1 MVGRFKSNKL
11 KYYVIILLQ
20 AFDLTD
26 DNYDDYVG
34 GKKYVIV
41 KFYTKWCHF
50 CRMLSPEYDKLV
62 DKFNSSRKDIIIG
75 RLEAGAND
83 IISNKYGINQFPIV
97 ALFKP
102 GSKKIF
108 SVFQGIRQS
117 DHMADWINQNCPKID
132 IKEDINDN
140 KINNSNNNESLQIN
154 TDLFNKSQ
162 LTDKKEF
169 IKQQFFEVKNKLDE
183 IEKKIKRNTKKN
195 SNEKRR
201 RKIRFSF
208 DFSFNNIFVTIIT
221 LSIIFAFYKTGRKL
235 LINAGQHN
243 D

>member
-1 MVGRFKSNKL
+1 M
-11 KYYVIILLQ
+11 
-20 AFDLTD
+20 TD

-41 KFYTKWCHF
+41 KFYTKWCNF

-75 RLEAGAND
+75 RLEAGSND

-117 DHMADWINQNCPKID
+117 EHLADWINQNCPKIE
-132 IKEDINDN
+132 IKEDDN
-140 KINNSNNNESLQIN
+140 KIKTNNNETLQIN
-154 TDLFNKSQ
+154 IVFIKNKSQ

-183 IEKKIKRNTKKN
+183 IEKKIKRNKIKN
-195 SNEKRR
+195 SNEKRY

>member
-1 MVGRFKSNKL
+1 M
-11 KYYVIILLQ
+11 
-20 AFDLTD
+20 TD

-41 KFYTKWCHF
+41 KFYTKWCNF

-75 RLEAGAND
+75 RLEAGSND

-117 DHMADWINQNCPKID
+117 EHLADWINQNCPKIE
-132 IKEDINDN
+132 IKEDDN
-140 KINNSNNNESLQIN
+140 KIKTNNNETLQIN
-154 TDLFNKSQ
+154 IDFIKNKSQ

-183 IEKKIKRNTKKN
+183 IEKKIKRNKIKN
-195 SNEKRR
+195 SNEKRY

>member
-1 MVGRFKSNKL
+1 
-11 KYYVIILLQ
+11 
-20 AFDLTD
+20 LTD

-41 KFYTKWCHF
+41 KFYTKWCNF

-75 RLEAGAND
+75 RLEAGSND

-97 ALFKP
+97 AMFKP

-117 DHMADWINQNCPKID
+117 DHMADWINHNCPKIE
-132 IKEDINDN
+132 IKEDDN
-140 KINNSNNNESLQIN
+140 NIKINNSNNNEALQIN
-154 TDLFNKSQ
+154 IDFINNKSQ
-162 LTDKKEF
+162 LTDKKEY

-183 IEKKIKRNTKKN
+183 IEKHIKRNKIKN
-195 SNEKRR
+195 SDEKRY

-243 D
+243 E

>member
-1 MVGRFKSNKL
+1 M
-11 KYYVIILLQ
+11 
-20 AFDLTD
+20 TD

-41 KFYTKWCHF
+41 KFYTKWCNF
-50 CRMLSPEYDKLV
+50 CRLLSPEYDKLV

-75 RLEAGAND
+75 RLEAGSND

-97 ALFKP
+97 AMFKP

-117 DHMADWINQNCPKID
+117 EHLADWINQNCPKIE
-132 IKEDINDN
+132 IKEDDN
-140 KINNSNNNESLQIN
+140 KIKTNNNETLQIN
-154 TDLFNKSQ
+154 IDFIKNKSQ

-183 IEKKIKRNTKKN
+183 IEKKIKRNKIKN
-195 SNEKRR
+195 RDEKRY
-201 RKIRFSF
+201 RKIRFIF

-243 D
+243 E

>member
-1 MVGRFKSNKL
+1 
-11 KYYVIILLQ
+11 
-20 AFDLTD
+20 
-26 DNYDDYVG
+26 
-34 GKKYVIV
+34 
-41 KFYTKWCHF
+41 
-50 CRMLSPEYDKLV
+50 MLSPEYDKLV

-75 RLEAGAND
+75 RLEAGSND

-117 DHMADWINQNCPKID
+117 EHLADWINQNCPKIE
-132 IKEDINDN
+132 IKEDDN
-140 KINNSNNNESLQIN
+140 KIKTNNNETLQIN
-154 TDLFNKSQ
+154 IDFIKNKSQ

-183 IEKKIKRNTKKN
+183 IEKKIKRNKIKN
-195 SNEKRR
+195 SNEKRY

-208 DFSFNNIFVTIIT
+208 DFSFTNIFVTIIT

>member
-1 MVGRFKSNKL
+1 M
-11 KYYVIILLQ
+11 
-20 AFDLTD
+20 TD

-41 KFYTKWCHF
+41 KFYTKWCNF

-75 RLEAGAND
+75 RLEAGSND

-108 SVFQGIRQS
+108 SVFQGIRES
-117 DHMADWINQNCPKID
+117 EHMAEWINQNCPKIE
-132 IKEDINDN
+132 INEDNNNIL
-140 KINNSNNNESLQIN
+140 INNSNNNETLQIN
-154 TDLFNKSQ
+154 TDFINNRSQ

-183 IEKKIKRNTKKN
+183 IEKKIKKNKKKN
-195 SNEKRR
+195 NIIKRH

>member
-1 MVGRFKSNKL
+1 M
-11 KYYVIILLQ
+11 
-20 AFDLTD
+20 TD

-41 KFYTKWCHF
+41 KFYTKWCNF

-75 RLEAGAND
+75 RLEAGSND

-117 DHMADWINQNCPKID
+117 EHLADWINQNCPKIE
-132 IKEDINDN
+132 IKEDDN
-140 KINNSNNNESLQIN
+140 KIKTNNNEALQIN
-154 TDLFNKSQ
+154 IDFIKNKSQ

-183 IEKKIKRNTKKN
+183 IEKKIKRNKIKN
-195 SNEKRR
+195 SNEKRY

>member
-1 MVGRFKSNKL
+1 M
-11 KYYVIILLQ
+11 
-20 AFDLTD
+20 
-26 DNYDDYVG
+26 
-34 GKKYVIV
+34 
-41 KFYTKWCHF
+41 
-50 CRMLSPEYDKLV
+50 
-62 DKFNSSRKDIIIG
+62 
-75 RLEAGAND
+75 
-83 IISNKYGINQFPIV
+83 
-97 ALFKP
+97 FKP

-117 DHMADWINQNCPKID
+117 DHMADWINQNCPKIE
-132 IKEDINDN
+132 IKEDQNNI
-140 KINNSNNNESLQIN
+140 KINNSNNNETLQIN
-154 TDLFNKSQ
+154 FDFINNKSQ
-162 LTDKKEF
+162 LTDKKEY

-183 IEKKIKRNTKKN
+183 IEKKIKRNKIKN
-195 SNEKRR
+195 SDEKRY

>member
-1 MVGRFKSNKL
+1 M
-11 KYYVIILLQ
+11 
-20 AFDLTD
+20 TD

-34 GKKYVIV
+34 GQKYVIV
-41 KFYTKWCHF
+41 KFYTKWCNF

-62 DKFNSSRKDIIIG
+62 DKFNSNRKDIIIG
-75 RLEAGAND
+75 RLEAGSND

-108 SVFQGIRQS
+108 SVFQGIRES
-117 DHMADWINQNCPKID
+117 EHMADWINQNCPKIE
-132 IKEDINDN
+132 INEDNNNIQIN
-140 KINNSNNNESLQIN
+140 KSNNNETLQIN
-154 TDLFNKSQ
+154 TDLINNKSQ

-183 IEKKIKRNTKKN
+183 IEKKIKRSQIKN
-195 SNEKRR
+195 NNEKKHK
-201 RKIRFSF
+201 KIKFSF
-208 DFSFNNIFVTIIT
+208 DFSFNNIFMTIVT

-235 LINAGQHN
+235 LINAGHN

>member
-1 MVGRFKSNKL
+1 
-11 KYYVIILLQ
+11 
-20 AFDLTD
+20 LTD
-26 DNYDDYVG
+26 ENYDDYVG

-41 KFYTKWCHF
+41 KFYTKWCNF

-75 RLEAGAND
+75 RLEAGSND

-117 DHMADWINQNCPKID
+117 EHLADWINQNCPKIE
-132 IKEDINDN
+132 IKEDDN
-140 KINNSNNNESLQIN
+140 KIKTNNNETLQIN
-154 TDLFNKSQ
+154 IDFIKNKSQ

-183 IEKKIKRNTKKN
+183 IEKKIKRNKIKN
-195 SNEKRR
+195 SNEKRY

>member
-1 MVGRFKSNKL
+1 
-11 KYYVIILLQ
+11 
-20 AFDLTD
+20 
-26 DNYDDYVG
+26 
-34 GKKYVIV
+34 
-41 KFYTKWCHF
+41 
-50 CRMLSPEYDKLV
+50 MLSPEYDKLV
-62 DKFNSSRKDIIIG
+62 DKFITSRKDIIIG
-75 RLEAGAND
+75 RLEAGSND

-117 DHMADWINQNCPKID
+117 DHMADWINQNCPKIE
-132 IKEDINDN
+132 IKEDHNNI
-140 KINNSNNNESLQIN
+140 KINNSNNNEALQIN
-154 TDLFNKSQ
+154 IDFINNKSQ
-162 LTDKKEF
+162 LTDKKEY

-183 IEKKIKRNTKKN
+183 IEKKIKRNKIKN
-195 SNEKRR
+195 NKEKRH

-221 LSIIFAFYKTGRKL
+221 FLIIFAFYKTGRKL

>member
-1 MVGRFKSNKL
+1 M
-11 KYYVIILLQ
+11 
-20 AFDLTD
+20 TD
-26 DNYDDYVG
+26 ENYDDYVG

-41 KFYTKWCHF
+41 KFYTKWCNF

-75 RLEAGAND
+75 RLEAGSND

-97 ALFKP
+97 AMFKP

-117 DHMADWINQNCPKID
+117 DHMADWINQNCPKIE
-132 IKEDINDN
+132 IKEDNNI
-140 KINNSNNNESLQIN
+140 KINNSNNNEALQISIDFIN
-154 TDLFNKSQ
+154 DKSQ
-162 LTDKKEF
+162 LTDKKEY

-183 IEKKIKRNTKKN
+183 IEKKIKRNKIKN
-195 SNEKRR
+195 SDEKRY

-243 D
+243 E

>member
-1 MVGRFKSNKL
+1 M
-11 KYYVIILLQ
+11 
-20 AFDLTD
+20 TD

-41 KFYTKWCHF
+41 KFYTKWCNF

-62 DKFNSSRKDIIIG
+62 DKFITSRKDIIIG
-75 RLEAGAND
+75 RLEAGSND

-97 ALFKP
+97 AMFKP

-117 DHMADWINQNCPKID
+117 DHMADWINQNCPKIE
-132 IKEDINDN
+132 IKEDNNI
-140 KINNSNNNESLQIN
+140 KINNSNNNEALQIN
-154 TDLFNKSQ
+154 FDFINNKSQ
-162 LTDKKEF
+162 LTDKKEY

-183 IEKKIKRNTKKN
+183 IEKNIKRNKIKK
-195 SNEKRR
+195 SDEKRY

>member
-1 MVGRFKSNKL
+1 M
-11 KYYVIILLQ
+11 
-20 AFDLTD
+20 TD
-26 DNYDDYVG
+26 ENYDDYVG

-41 KFYTKWCHF
+41 KFYTKWCKF
-50 CRMLSPEYDKLV
+50 CKILSPEYDKLV
-62 DKFNSSRKDIIIG
+62 DKFITSRKDIIIG
-75 RLEAGAND
+75 RLEAGSND

-97 ALFKP
+97 AMFKP

-117 DHMADWINQNCPKID
+117 DHMADWINQNCPKIE
-132 IKEDINDN
+132 IKEDNNI
-140 KINNSNNNESLQIN
+140 KINNSNNNEALQISIDFIN
-154 TDLFNKSQ
+154 DKSQ
-162 LTDKKEF
+162 LTDKKEY

-183 IEKKIKRNTKKN
+183 IEKKIKRNKIKN
-195 SNEKRR
+195 SDEKRY

-243 D
+243 E

>member
-1 MVGRFKSNKL
+1 M
-11 KYYVIILLQ
+11 
-20 AFDLTD
+20 TD

-41 KFYTKWCHF
+41 KFYTKWCNF

-75 RLEAGAND
+75 RLEAGSND

-97 ALFKP
+97 AMFKP

-117 DHMADWINQNCPKID
+117 DHMADWINQNCPKIE
-132 IKEDINDN
+132 IKEDNNDIR
-140 KINNSNNNESLQIN
+140 KNNSNNNELLQIN
-154 TDLFNKSQ
+154 IDFINNKSQ

-183 IEKKIKRNTKKN
+183 IEKKIKKN
-195 SNEKRR
+195 NKIKNNNEKRH

-235 LINAGQHN
+235 LINAGQHK

>member
-1 MVGRFKSNKL
+1 M
-11 KYYVIILLQ
+11 
-20 AFDLTD
+20 
-26 DNYDDYVG
+26 
-34 GKKYVIV
+34 IV
-41 KFYTKWCHF
+41 KFYTKWCNF
-50 CRMLSPEYDKLV
+50 CRMLAPEYDKLV

-102 GSKKIF
+102 GSKKIY
-108 SVFQGIRQS
+108 SVFQGMRLS
-117 DHMADWINQNCPKID
+117 DHMADWINQNCPKIE
-132 IKEDINDN
+132 INEDINN
-140 KINNSNNNESLQIN
+140 NQINNSNNNETLQIN
-154 TDLFNKSQ
+154 IDFINKSQ

-183 IEKKIKRNTKKN
+183 IEKKIKRNNRIKN
-195 SNEKRR
+195 NNEKRH

>member
-1 MVGRFKSNKL
+1 
-11 KYYVIILLQ
+11 
-20 AFDLTD
+20 
-26 DNYDDYVG
+26 
-34 GKKYVIV
+34 
-41 KFYTKWCHF
+41 
-50 CRMLSPEYDKLV
+50 MLSPEYDKLV

-75 RLEAGAND
+75 RLEAGSND

-97 ALFKP
+97 AMFKP

-117 DHMADWINQNCPKID
+117 DHMADWINQNCPKIE
-132 IKEDINDN
+132 IKEDQNNI
-140 KINNSNNNESLQIN
+140 KINNSNNNETLQIN
-154 TDLFNKSQ
+154 FDFINNKSQ
-162 LTDKKEF
+162 LTDKKEY

-183 IEKKIKRNTKKN
+183 IEKKIKRNKIKN
-195 SNEKRR
+195 SDEKRY